1 MEETSPGLRNAWAKG
16 DKSSDD
22 GTMKLPNGTT
32 MANELQQLHEI
43 GNAWRPIFQKFK
55 DKHVL
60 VEQFMDCFG
69 SLKAADMTLH
79 PLTGPDIMAGVA
91 LLPLINGGLKLYVL
105 WRIGTLVSMT
115 RWLLTLKLSAVAY
128 IIALWLHCSHP

>member
-69 SLKAADMTLH
+69 
-79 PLTGPDIMAGVA
+79 
-91 LLPLINGGLKLYVL
+91 
-105 WRIGTLVSMT
+105 
-115 RWLLTLKLSAVAY
+115 
-128 IIALWLHCSHP
+128 